1 MSLRWGANRPGDTEA
16 ARERLVDAAE
26 ECLERFGIAK
36 TTVEDVASAASV
48 SRATVYR
55 YFGDRDELILAVLV
69 RDVDRLLDRVKKRFT
84 PEGPLGTQLVDGILY
99 WLGRVQREQKLG
111 VMFAPDATGH
121 TVNIPG
127 AYAALFERARA
138 ALQPALDL
146 ARRRGE
152 LRADIDLDEAVEWI
166 MRVVISL
173 LTVDTPMQQNR
184 QSLARFLERFLVPS
198 LVAPVATNPLDV
210 GGATR

>member
-1 MSLRWGANRPGDTEA
+1 MSLRWGANRPGDIEA

-26 ECLERFGIAK
+26 ACIARFGIAK
-36 TTVEDVASAASV
+36 TTVEDVAATASV

-84 PEGPLGTQLVDGILY
+84 PEGPLGAQLVEGILY
-99 WLGRVQREQKLG
+99 WLRQVERDEKLAM
-111 VMFAPDATGH
+111 MFAPDVTGH

-127 AYAALFERARA
+127 AYAALFARARA
-138 ALQPALDL
+138 ALQPALDV
-146 ARRRGE
+146 ARGRGE
-152 LRADIDLDEAVEWI
+152 LRADLDLDEAVEWI

-173 LTVDTPMQQNR
+173 LTVESPMHRSR
-184 QSLARFLERFLVPS
+184 QSLAHFLEQFLVPS
-198 LVAPVATNPLDV
+198 LVAPVAAEPIDA
-210 GGATR
+210 GAATL

>member
-26 ECLERFGIAK
+26 ECLQRFGTAK

-69 RDVDRLLDRVKKRFT
+69 RDVDRLLERVTKRFT

-99 WLGRVQREQKLG
+99 WLGRVQREEKFA

-127 AYAALFERARA
+127 AYAALFERTRA

-146 ARRRGE
+146 ARGRGE
-152 LRADIDLDEAVEWI
+152 LRADVDLDEAVEWI

-173 LTVDTPMQQNR
+173 LTVETPMQRSR

-198 LVAPVATNPLDV
+198 LVVPVAARPIDI